1 MWKMGPQG
9 SSSCFNKYLNIFKQS
24 RTLTG
29 KKTTKELKT
38 KYQGILTESDKSCG
52 GEYESQAFDR
62 RNDMTKDEDS
72 LIW

>member
-29 KKTTKELKT
+29 KKKKKQRNLKQSIKAFSQRVTNPVEENMNPRPLTDETT
-38 KYQGILTESDKSCG
+38 
-52 GEYESQAFDR
+52 
-62 RNDMTKDEDS
+62 
-72 LIW
+72 